1 MPIKDRYAHTAV
13 AIDTDLYI
21 LGGESGGDLLRD
33 YAMCDI
39 NEPLVSLP
47 SWVCVLLYVCV
58 CVLTSMCT
66 CVRVCKLCRPY
77 LYTCTVYL
85 MVTLP
90 KILSTVG
97 YRNQSKV

>member
-47 SWVCVLLYVCV
+47 SWVCVLLYVCECV
-58 CVLTSMCT
+58 CLQA
-66 CVRVCKLCRPY
+66 CVRACVCANC
-77 LYTCTVYL
+77 
-85 MVTLP
+85 
-90 KILSTVG
+90 VG
-97 YRNQSKV
+97 HICIHAPCI